1 MFYEILI
8 YFLRKTQYTKTLI
21 TKSRVNIERQGYDKL
36 YFFKKQIQKQA
47 IISEN
52 KHRKLQMRNTDL
64 IKNTGR

>member
-36 YFFKKQIQKQA
+36 YFFKKQINVQG
-47 IISEN
+47 I
-52 KHRKLQMRNTDL
+52 RKSAKTMEINTID
-64 IKNTGR
+64 